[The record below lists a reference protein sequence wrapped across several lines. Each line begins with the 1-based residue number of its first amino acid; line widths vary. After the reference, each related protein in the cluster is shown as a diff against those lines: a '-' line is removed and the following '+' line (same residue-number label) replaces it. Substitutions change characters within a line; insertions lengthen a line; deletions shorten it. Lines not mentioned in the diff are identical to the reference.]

1 MPIRAQA
8 AGSLGS
14 PHLASGRMR
23 GERLARRTT
32 TDAMSRVA
40 RKRYRVYSADEFLAE
55 GFREEPSHAEVSAA
69 RRSRR
74 RRGSRRQSTARQ
86 GSRFAGAALLVAVA
100 GAVGALSWTSL
111 LRSGPDRNRSRTG
124 LVSASARVTGGRLR
138 LATAVTATTTAA
150 EHSSRSDGTLSRV
163 RQSRRTTERASVVRA
178 ALRRLQRSRAI
189 LRQTTRR
196 ARVPSLPAAPARP
209 QSKATRRVLTASA
222 TASTTATTSAP
233 PQRPAEFGFER

>member
-1 MPIRAQA
+1 
-8 AGSLGS
+8 
-14 PHLASGRMR
+14 
-23 GERLARRTT
+23 
-32 TDAMSRVA
+32 MSRGA
-40 RKRYRVYSADEFLAE
+40 RERYRVYSADEFLAE
-55 GFREEPSHAEVSAA
+55 EFREEPSHAEVSAE

-74 RRGSRRQSTARQ
+74 RRGGRRQSAARQ

-111 LRSGPDRNRSRTG
+111 LRSGPDRNRSRTAV
-124 LVSASARVTGGRLR
+124 VSASARVTGRRLR
-138 LATAVTATTTAA
+138 LATAMTTATTTAA

-163 RQSRRTTERASVVRA
+163 RPSRRTTERASVVRA

-189 LRQTTRR
+189 LRQTTWR

-209 QSKATRRVLTASA
+209 RSKTTRPVLTASA
-222 TASTTATTSAP
+222 TASTTASATAAAA